1 MNATFSRH
9 FAFAVYLTATLC
21 LTSCNRALQSTI
33 RVTDANAQFTEADP
47 AEVRIYLTR
56 KVSKDRVYLFR
67 LLVEGR
73 YDLPEDFGPI
83 EVEESRPVVE
93 WNWFHDGLLG
103 KLWLESPLRL
113 ITSILN
119 YPLSWWDPNAFSDFL
134 VWDLIARLANEGGR
148 NQLPPT
154 SYAMTKKMGYGKS
167 LLDWTT
173 WANPFYAQGFIEY
186 QVSETQRRRMIDA
199 SALSKTYVAYSP
211 RDVRMW
217 VGDKEIT
224 LKDFKNRL
232 TWLEIPGL
240 RTKELP
246 NEPVHI
252 LVHTN
257 SGQILEAEFD
267 LPGYRNKMVQ
277 VRKTLKVSAERE

>member
-1 MNATFSRH
+1 
-9 FAFAVYLTATLC
+9 
-21 LTSCNRALQSTI
+21 
-33 RVTDANAQFTEADP
+33 
-47 AEVRIYLTR
+47 
-56 KVSKDRVYLFR
+56 
-67 LLVEGR
+67 
-73 YDLPEDFGPI
+73 
-83 EVEESRPVVE
+83 
-93 WNWFHDGLLG
+93 
-103 KLWLESPLRL
+103 
-113 ITSILN
+113 
-119 YPLSWWDPNAFSDFL
+119 
-134 VWDLIARLANEGGR
+134 
-148 NQLPPT
+148 
-154 SYAMTKKMGYGKS
+154 MTKKMGYGKS